1 MASSY
6 IEPHQYTLK
15 RKVTCCGIGLHT
27 GQAVNMT
34 IKPASANSGISFF
47 RSDLHDKCVIPARMD
62 KVVDTTLAT
71 TIGEGEAKI
80 STTEHLLAALRGSG
94 IDNVDIDIDSHEVP
108 IMDGSAGPFIHL
120 LKRGGRK
127 KQHALRKVLCI
138 TKPVSVTDGKKSIR
152 IEPYD
157 GFKVTGRINFDD
169 NLINEQSYS
178 VEVTRERFCTEIA
191 RARTFGFVEQVEQL
205 WENGLAQGGNLNN
218 VIAIHWDGQSILNED
233 GLRFDDEFVRHKVLD
248 LIGDMCLLGAP
259 VLGHVIAN
267 RSGHALHFDLMQ
279 AIVDNPQ
286 CWKYVKFEKKGNTM
300 MCKSIDR
307 KTRTAGKHLSPIFSG
322 CSTGNLS
329 QAICAA

>member
-1 MASSY
+1 MSSY

-15 RKVTCCGIGLHT
+15 RPVTCCGIGLHT

-47 RSDLHDKCVIPARMD
+47 RSDLNGNSAILAHMD

-71 TIGEGEAKI
+71 TIGEGSAKI
-80 STTEHLLAALRGSG
+80 STTEHLLAALHGSG
-94 IDNVDIDIDSHEVP
+94 IDNVHIDIDSHEVP

-127 KQHALRKVLCI
+127 KQHALRKILRI
-138 TKPVSVTDGKKSIR
+138 ISPVSVTDGKKSIR

-169 NLINEQSYS
+169 NIINKQAYS
-178 VEVTRERFCTEIA
+178 VEVTRERFCREIA

-205 WENGLAQGGNLNN
+205 WKNGLAQGGNLNN
-218 VIAIHWDGQSILNED
+218 VIAIHWDGHSILNED
-233 GLRFDDEFVRHKVLD
+233 GLRFDNEFVRHKVLD
-248 LIGDMCLLGAP
+248 LIGDMALLGGP
-259 VLGHVIAN
+259 VLGHFIAN
-267 RSGHALHFDLMQ
+267 RSGHSLHLDLMQ

-286 CWKYVKFEKKGNTM
+286 CWEYVKFQKKGDGM
-300 MCKSIDR
+300 LRKAIDG
-307 KTRTAGKHLSPIFSG
+307 TRTAGSHLPPFFASRSDAVM
-322 CSTGNLS
+322 S
-329 QAICAA
+329 QTACAA